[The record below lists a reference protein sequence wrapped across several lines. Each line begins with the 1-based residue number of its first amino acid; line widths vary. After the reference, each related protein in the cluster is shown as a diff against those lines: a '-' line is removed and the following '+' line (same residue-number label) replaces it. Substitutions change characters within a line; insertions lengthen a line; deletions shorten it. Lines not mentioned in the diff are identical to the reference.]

1 MVLISIIPSSYNR
14 KQQQQQQQQT
24 VPKVFTLVLVS
35 KLRTEKVSK
44 EAKLILLSKH
54 LMQEHRKKR

>member
-14 KQQQQQQQQT
+14 KQQQQQQQT

-35 KLRTEKVSK
+35 KLEMLTATEAWQDLP
-44 EAKLILLSKH
+44 EY
-54 LMQEHRKKR
+54 EHFYE